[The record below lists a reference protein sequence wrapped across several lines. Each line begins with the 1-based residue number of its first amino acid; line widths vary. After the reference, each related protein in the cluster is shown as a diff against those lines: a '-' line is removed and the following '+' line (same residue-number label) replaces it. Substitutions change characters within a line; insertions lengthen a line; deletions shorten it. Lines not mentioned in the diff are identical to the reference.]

1 MRVLVT
7 GATGFVGRELVNVLL
22 AKGYQVSALVR
33 HNSSLPDSV
42 RQVEI
47 KDLAVLIED
56 NNSHHKKSQQIEAD
70 KTSDDSPH
78 EFLLNEL
85 LQDIDVVIHLAAR
98 VHSMNDE
105 STEPMVAFRQMNTE
119 VTLCLARHAADA
131 GVRRFLFLSTIKVN
145 GEQTNLDA
153 PFSEKDVC
161 KPKGFYSISKREAEL
176 GLIDIAQE
184 TGIETVII
192 RPPLIYGPG
201 VKGNF
206 ASIMRWI
213 DFGIPLPLGAVKNQR
228 SLLALDN
235 LVDFLTVCITHP
247 DAANQIFLISDG
259 EDVSTPELLKRLAA
273 MMQTK
278 ARLLPVPVS
287 WMVVI
292 ASLIGKKAI
301 AERLFGSL
309 QINSQKAHDLLGW
322 SPVVSMTEQ
331 LNKVANADHLHE

>member
-7 GATGFVGRELVNVLL
+7 GATGFVGRELVKGLL
-22 AKGYQVSALVR
+22 AQGNQVSALVR
-33 HNSSLPDSV
+33 HRASLPDSV

-56 NNSHHKKSQQIEAD
+56 INTHHKESHQIQAD
-70 KTSDDSPH
+70 KMSHGSPH
-78 EFLLNEL
+78 EFILNEL
-85 LQDIDVVIHLAAR
+85 FQDIDVVIHLAAR
-98 VHSMNDE
+98 VHMMNDE
-105 STEPMVAFRQMNTE
+105 STDPMVAFRRMNTE
-119 VTLCLARHAADA
+119 VTLCLARYAAAA
-131 GVRRFLFLSTIKVN
+131 GVRRFLFMSTIKVN
-145 GEQTNLDA
+145 GEQTSLDT
-153 PFSEKDVC
+153 PFSEQDVC
-161 KPKGFYSISKREAEL
+161 KPKDFYSISKREAEV

-235 LVDFLTVCITHP
+235 LVDFLTLCVTHP
-247 DAANQIFLISDG
+247 NAANQIFLISDG
-259 EDVSTPELLKRLAA
+259 EDISTPELLKRVAA
-273 MMQTK
+273 MMRTK
-278 ARLLPVPVS
+278 ARLLSVPVS

-292 ASLIGKKAI
+292 AALIGKKAI

-309 QINSQKAHDLLGW
+309 QIDSQKARDLLGW

-331 LNKVANADHLHE
+331 LKKVVNTNQAHE